1 MRSLSVIPL
10 LLPLVLGACKGGPDT
25 GQLDTTAR
33 IFLNNGGAVLS
44 DTAAHSYGRPCLD
57 SLSMTN
63 TLLGYGGPFG
73 DDSNLIEFVE
83 KHKLAQTTHERQPD
97 GGDRVTLTPAAPYE
111 ANWLGE
117 EGSRKN
123 FCFGKVELIKAEMVP
138 DAKPIMAGAG
148 ELYLIKGTEAI
159 ATRITFKL
167 TDVPGDD
174 FVADLKE
181 RTSLLARGAMKPDD
195 YGQEF
200 TIVAALPLKPENFVP
215 EMDQTK

>member
-1 MRSLSVIPL
+1 MRALPVLSLALPL
-10 LLPLVLGACKGGPDT
+10 LLGACKGGLDIK
-25 GQLDTTAR
+25 QLDSTAH

-44 DTAAHSYGRPCLD
+44 DTSAHNYGRPCLD

-73 DDSNLIEFVE
+73 DDSNLIAFVE
-83 KHKLAQTTHERQPD
+83 KHKLAKTTHERQPD
-97 GGDRVTLTPAAPYE
+97 GGDRVTLIPAAPYE

-117 EGSRKN
+117 QGNRKN
-123 FCFGKVELIKAEMVP
+123 FCFGNFELIKAEAVP
-138 DAKPIMAGAG
+138 DAKPITAGAS

-167 TDVPGDD
+167 TNVPGGE

-181 RTSLLARGAMKPDD
+181 RPSLLARGVMQPDD

-200 TIVAALPLKPENFVP
+200 TIVAALPLKPETFVP